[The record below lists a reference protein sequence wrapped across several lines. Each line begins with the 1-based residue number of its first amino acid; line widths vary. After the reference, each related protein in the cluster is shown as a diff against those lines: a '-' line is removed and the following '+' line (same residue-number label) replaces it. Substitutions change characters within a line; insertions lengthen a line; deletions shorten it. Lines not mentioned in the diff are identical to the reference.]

1 MTLKEITERLRAEFP
16 GQWTSFVVKADTDDP
31 GGGSCVIQ
39 YENGD
44 GALTGIPCHDLEEGI
59 AKLKEQ
65 LHMPTKEP
73 FTIEIR

>member
-1 MTLKEITERLRAEFP
+1 MTLQEIAERLRTEFP
-16 GQWTSFVVKADTDDP
+16 GRWIAFTVKVNTDAPHSDP
-31 GGGSCVIQ
+31 CEIQ

-59 AKLKEQ
+59 VKLKEQ

-73 FTIEIR
+73 FTIEVR